1 MDGIG
6 AIQTNNRLDFFADPI
21 RIGSWEIDLVEDRND
36 LEIVFKGEIHVGQGL
51 GFHALAGIH
60 HQQSPL
66 TGLQR
71 TAHLV
76 GEIDVARGIDQV
88 EDVALA
94 ICSGVLHPRR
104 LELDRDAPFPL
115 QLHVVEELLLHVADR
130 DRAGF
135 LQQPV
140 GQGGFPMVDVGND
153 AEIANPG
160 NGHIS
165 HRTDPK
171 EPRQC
176 SQLGRFGLN
185 LD

>member
-6 AIQTNNRLDFFADPI
+6 AIQTNNRLDFFANPI
-21 RIGSWEIDLVEDRND
+21 RIGTGEIDFVENRND
-36 LEIVFKGEIHVGQGL
+36 LEIVFKREIHVGQGL
-51 GFHALAGIH
+51 GFHALACIH
-60 HQQSPL
+60 HQQRPF

-76 GEIDVARGIDQV
+76 GKIDVARGVDQV
-88 EDVALA
+88 EDVVLA
-94 ICSGVLHPRR
+94 IGGGVLHPRR

-115 QLHVVEELLLHVADR
+115 QLHVVEELLLHVTDR

-165 HRTDPK
+165 HGRNPK
-171 EPRQC
+171 EQGHPAPAAD
-176 SQLGRFGLN
+176 S
-185 LD
+185 